1 MLLQIGGAFESVQNS
16 PIMWGLILA
25 IFIVLGYLQRGLG
38 SEDDWVETVREK
50 WWFKIDEALNDFGG
64 YASGPLPSSQ
74 YVFTVEV
81 GEEEV
86 EEILYRGGYHRN
98 PIAAKKIR
106 NLPHGGSDDSLNSWV
121 QRESLLAEMQD
132 HATVF
137 PGHKDG
143 TVDIYH
149 HYETS
154 WVSHPYKHYLDVKQ
168 IGGDPEGTLED
179 ALEQSDVEYYRDEE
193 WLSEY

>member
-16 PIMWGLILA
+16 PILWGLILA
-25 IFIVLGYLQRGLG
+25 IFIVLGYLQQGLG
-38 SEDDWVETVREK
+38 PEDDWVETVREK
-50 WWFKIDEALNDFGG
+50 WWFKIDEVLNDFGG

-81 GEEEV
+81 GEEKV

-106 NLPHGGSDDSLNSWV
+106 NLPHGGSDNSLNSWV

-137 PGHKDG
+137 PGHDKG

-154 WVSHPYKHYLDVKQ
+154 WVSQPRKHYLNVKQ
-168 IGGDPEGTLED
+168 IDGDPEGTLED